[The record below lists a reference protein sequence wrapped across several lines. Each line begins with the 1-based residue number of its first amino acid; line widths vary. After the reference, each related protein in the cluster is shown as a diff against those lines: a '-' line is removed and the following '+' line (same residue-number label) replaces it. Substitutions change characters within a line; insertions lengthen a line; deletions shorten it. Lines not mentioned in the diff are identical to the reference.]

1 MHFVP
6 LLARGLLSG
15 VLGLIGISPRCPRL
29 DVSMRL
35 CQPALV
41 VLELPGLLTAQM
53 YEGSSLKFG
62 LSAREEADK
71 ITNKQT
77 DVGQT
82 RKLFSCGR
90 DYKQPSLF
98 DVHAT
103 FRCEPA
109 AISII
114 K

>member
-1 MHFVP
+1 MHFVL

-71 ITNKQT
+71 ITNKQMWDKHANYSPAGET
-77 DVGQT
+77 TNNHPYSTSMLPFAVN
-82 RKLFSCGR
+82 
-90 DYKQPSLF
+90 QPQ
-98 DVHAT
+98 
-103 FRCEPA
+103 
-109 AISII
+109 
-114 K
+114 